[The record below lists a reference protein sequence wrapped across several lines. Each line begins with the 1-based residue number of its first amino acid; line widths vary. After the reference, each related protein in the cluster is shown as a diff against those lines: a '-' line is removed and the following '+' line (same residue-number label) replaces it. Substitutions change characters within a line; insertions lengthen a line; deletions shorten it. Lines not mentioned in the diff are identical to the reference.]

1 MHQKK
6 IYYNDKDESEENLF
20 YINNRPGSKSI
31 NNNNMN
37 ITNNTNSYSY
47 NNSFLEKNYSKINLN
62 MNMNNIFNE
71 NDLSNNNQNISVGD
85 QISYLENN
93 IKKFEKTFGN

>member
-1 MHQKK
+1 
-6 IYYNDKDESEENLF
+6 
-20 YINNRPGSKSI
+20 
-31 NNNNMN
+31 MN
-37 ITNNTNSYSY
+37 ITNTTNSYSY